1 MIARLLLFAPLLLL
15 LAPLRAA
22 AQDAPPPGDPEAVV
36 GEDIV
41 VRATYG
47 RTTMLFDKA
56 ADGTLRNCRIMISS
70 GSQKRDTDACKATPV
85 CYEKTR
91 DEVTDCVE
99 LTALEQ
105 AQIAPGAVAPA
116 KDGAV
121 PVFSMPQLVKPRTPS
136 MPATGPVTV
145 TEESAETGRQRVG
158 KLPPPPQAPTDGPL
172 IRLTT
177 GQEQ

>member
-1 MIARLLLFAPLLLL
+1 MTIAAALLLL
-15 LAPLRAA
+15 V
-22 AQDAPPPGDPEAVV
+22 QDAPPPPRDPEAVE

-41 VRATYG
+41 VRATFG
-47 RTTMLFDKA
+47 RTTMLFDKM

-70 GSQKRDTDACKATPV
+70 GSQKRDTEACQATPI

-105 AQIAPGAVAPA
+105 ARIAPGAKPA
-116 KDGAV
+116 ADGAV
-121 PVFSMPQLVKPRTPS
+121 PVFSMPQLVKPR
-136 MPATGPVTV
+136 PAKPVDVGPVTL
-145 TEESAETGRQRVG
+145 TGESAETERQRVT

-172 IRLTT
+172 IRLTN

>member
-1 MIARLLLFAPLLLL
+1 MIALVLQL
-15 LAPLRAA
+15 AA
-22 AQDAPPPGDPEAVV
+22 AGQDAPPLRDPVPVEQ

-41 VRATYG
+41 VRATFG
-47 RTTMLFDKA
+47 RTTMLFDKM

-70 GSQKRDTDACKATPV
+70 GSQKRDTEACQAIPV

-105 AQIAPGAVAPA
+105 ASIAPGAKPTP
-116 KDGAV
+116 DGAV
-121 PVFSMPQLVKPRTPS
+121 PVFSMPQLVKPRTAKPVDV
-136 MPATGPVTV
+136 GPVTL
-145 TEESAETGRQRVG
+145 TEESAETERQRVT

-172 IRLTT
+172 IRLTN
-177 GQEQ
+177 GQEQSATPRQ